1 MDGRQSKPTL
11 WNEILR
17 GSIERIVY
25 KHPDSDYTV
34 LQIEVEGKVI
44 PVTAVGN
51 FLDPQVGEDL
61 QMHGHWSN
69 HPKFGQQFKVTSYER
84 RGPTTLVGITR
95 YMGSMVDG
103 IGPKLAERLVKYFGL
118 ETLRIIDEEPDRLA
132 EVNGIAKAR
141 VGQIREAW
149 ERHRS
154 LQEVMVFLRGH
165 DITQSQALRIVRQYG
180 REAISLLRENPY
192 RLATDIH
199 GIGFRT
205 ADSIARSLG
214 IPPDSMERARA
225 AVLFHLTSGGDQG
238 HLFLPLHE
246 LLQELTSTLAIPP
259 TRLED
264 AIHMLDREG
273 ELVLEQL
280 EDQSTVVYRSVLAAC
295 ERGSSRVARAFVERG
310 KVPLPRFFD
319 TWIKNYQESH
329 GIQLAPTQKDAVTM
343 GLCAP
348 ISIITG
354 GPGTGKTTIVRAVCE
369 MALEQSQTILL
380 AAPTGR
386 AAKRMQE
393 STDIP
398 AKTLHRLLEYSPRD
412 GSYQRNFDKP
422 LEADLVIVDEASM
435 IDIYLFYALMR
446 ALPWNSRLLLVG
458 DADQLPS
465 VGPGQV
471 LRDLIDCGKLPVT
484 RLDQIFRQGEESLI
498 VENAHRIN
506 QGQVP
511 FLPEPPK
518 GQLLD
523 FYFVP
528 CDQPAKAVGII
539 MQMVT
544 KRIPQ
549 RFGFD
554 TFRDI
559 QVLSPMHRG
568 DVGVQN
574 LNMQLQR
581 AIQGEGRF
589 LKAGGAKYYVG
600 DRVLQTRNDY
610 DKEVFNGDIGWV
622 EEVNPE
628 AWTMKVKFDDR
639 IVNYERTE
647 IDDLSLAY
655 AISVHKSQG
664 SEYPAI
670 VMPVMTQHF
679 VMLQRNLL
687 YTGLTRGKKLVCLV
701 GTKRALR
708 LAVEND
714 KVLQRYS
721 RLGWRIQQDGDD
733 GQESMTFG
741 T

>member
-1 MDGRQSKPTL
+1 MVEQQSNPTL
-11 WNEILR
+11 WNEIIR
-17 GSIERIVY
+17 GAVERIVY
-25 KHPDSDYTV
+25 QHPDSDYTV
-34 LQIEVEGKVI
+34 LQIEVEERVI
-44 PVTAVGN
+44 PVTAVGR

-61 QMHGHWSN
+61 QLHGHWAN
-69 HPKFGQQFKVTSYER
+69 HPRFGQQFKVRSYER
-84 RGPTTLVGITR
+84 RGPTTLKGIVR
-95 YMGSMVDG
+95 YLGSMVDG
-103 IGPKLAERLVKYFGL
+103 IGPKLAERMVKYFGL
-118 ETLRIIDEEPDRLA
+118 ETLRIIDEEPDRLI
-132 EVNGIAKAR
+132 EVKGIAKGKL
-141 VGQIREAW
+141 GQIREAW

-154 LQEVMVFLRGH
+154 LQEIMVFLRGH

-180 REAISLLRENPY
+180 RDAISLLRENPY

-225 AVLFHLTSGGDQG
+225 AVLFHLSSGGDQG
-238 HLFLPLHE
+238 HLYLPLHE
-246 LLQELTSTLAIPP
+246 LLQELTTNLAIPP
-259 TRLED
+259 TKLED
-264 AIHMLDREG
+264 AVHLLDREG
-273 ELVLEQL
+273 ELFLDQL
-280 EDQSTVVYRSVLAAC
+280 EDQTTVVYRSVLAAC
-295 ERGSSRVARAFVERG
+295 ERGSARVVRAFVERG
-310 KVPLPRFFD
+310 KIPLPRHFD
-319 TWIKNYQESH
+319 SWLENYQKQQN
-329 GIQLAPTQKDAVTM
+329 ITLAPSQKDAITM

-369 MALEQSQTILL
+369 MALEQDQAILL

-393 STDIP
+393 STDLP

-446 ALPWNSRLLLVG
+446 ALPWNTRILLVG

-471 LRDLIDCGKLPVT
+471 LRDLIDCGELPVT

-506 QGQVP
+506 HGQIP
-511 FLPEPPK
+511 FLPEPPPDR
-518 GQLLD
+518 LID
-523 FYFVP
+523 FYFIP
-528 CDQPAKAVGII
+528 CEEPAKAVSII
-539 MQMVT
+539 LQMVT
-544 KRIPQ
+544 QRIPK

-554 TFRDI
+554 RNKDI
-559 QVLSPMHRG
+559 QILSPMHRG

-574 LNMQLQR
+574 LNLQIQR
-581 AIQGEGRF
+581 TLQGERTF
-589 LKAGGAKYYVG
+589 LKAGGSRFYVG

-622 EEVNPE
+622 EEVKPE
-628 AWTMKVKFDDR
+628 SWKLTVRFEDR
-639 IVNYERTE
+639 YVEYERTE
-647 IDDLSLAY
+647 IDDLTLAY

-679 VMLQRNLL
+679 IMLQRNLL

-701 GTKRALR
+701 GTKRALK

-721 RLGWRIQQDGDD
+721 RLGWRIREDGDN
-733 GQESMTFG
+733 QESML
-741 T
+741 